1 MPIEF
6 KDYYKTL
13 GVPRT
18 ATEDEIRKSF
28 RKLARQ
34 YHPDVA
40 KDKRTAEEKF
50 KEINEAYEVL
60 SDAEKRKKY
69 DTLGPDFNRRGGFD
83 PGAAGAFRG
92 RSGAGSPDGDF
103 EFRFGGTGFSE
114 FFEQFFGRSSDRFRS
129 GGGRSHSGGAF
140 DEANFQ
146 NLPGGDIEAD
156 IMVTLDEAF
165 RGSVRSI
172 SLERLDPR
180 SGAAE
185 PETFRVRIPAGVHE
199 GQLIR
204 IAGKGEPSP
213 GGGRAGDL
221 YLRVKFAKHP
231 DLQARGADLIYELE
245 VAPWEAVLGATVEV
259 PTPEGSV
266 SLKIPAGTVGAQRL
280 RVRGRGLTKSEGGR
294 GDLFVMVSVQ
304 VPPKVTSEEK
314 KLWEAL
320 AKGSAFHPRKTTA
333 D

>member
-1 MPIEF
+1 MPVEF

-18 ATEDEIRKSF
+18 ASEEEIRKAF

-34 YHPDVA
+34 HHPDVA

-60 SDAEKRKKY
+60 GDAEKRKKY
-69 DTLGPDFNRRGGFD
+69 DSLSPDFNRTGGF
-83 PGAAGAFRG
+83 GSAGAGAQRG
-92 RSGAGSPDGDF
+92 RPNWSQGDGDF

-114 FFEQFFGRSSDRFRS
+114 FFEQFFG
-129 GGGRSHSGGAF
+129 GRSAGFQSPGGQTRRGAPF
-140 DEANFQ
+140 DQSQFA
-146 NLPGGDIEAD
+146 NLPGEDIEAD

-165 RGSVRSI
+165 HGSVRSI
-172 SLERLDPR
+172 SMERVDPR
-180 SGAAE
+180 TGTVV
-185 PETFRVRIPAGVHE
+185 PHTFRVRIPAGVHE

-204 IAGKGEPSP
+204 IAGKGEASS

-221 YLRVKFAKHP
+221 YLRVRFAKHP
-231 DLQARGADLIYELE
+231 DLRTQGADLIYDLE
-245 VAPWEAVLGATVEV
+245 VAPWEAVLGSTVEV

-266 SLKIPAGTVGAQRL
+266 SLKVPAGTIGGQRL
-280 RVRGRGLTKSEGGR
+280 RVRGRGLTKSDGGR
-294 GDLFVMVSVQ
+294 GDLYVVVSAQ
-304 VPPKVTSEEK
+304 VPSKITSEER

-320 AKGSAFHPRKTTA
+320 AKSSSFNPRKP
-333 D
+333 